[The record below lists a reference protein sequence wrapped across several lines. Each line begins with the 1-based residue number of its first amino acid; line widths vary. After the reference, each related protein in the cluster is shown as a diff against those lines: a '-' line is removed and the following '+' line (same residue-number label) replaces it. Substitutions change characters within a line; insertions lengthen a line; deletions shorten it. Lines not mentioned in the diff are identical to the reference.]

1 MADKE
6 RIGLFGGTFNPI
18 HSGHLR
24 AAEIVQET
32 FSLSQV
38 LFIPSY
44 IPPHKV
50 TQEIAS
56 PQDRLMM
63 VELALAGNARFK
75 PCAIEV
81 EAREKSYSILTL
93 EKIKRI
99 YRGSSIFFILG
110 VDSFLEI
117 ETWREYERVL
127 SQCSF
132 VVISRPGYE
141 LDRARDILGGKYQK
155 EMYLVP
161 SDKPLEERLL
171 QTFKILLLRIDAL
184 DVSSTEVR
192 RRIKNGDSLEGFIPR
207 EVEAY
212 IKEKGL
218 YR

>member
-6 RIGLFGGTFNPI
+6 RTGLFGGTFNPI
-18 HSGHLR
+18 HLGHLR

-32 FSLSQV
+32 FSLNQV

-63 VELALAGNARFK
+63 VELALARNSCFK

-117 ETWREYERVL
+117 KTWREYERVL
-127 SQCSF
+127 AQCSF
-132 VVISRPGYE
+132 IVISRPGYE
-141 LDRARDILGGKYQK
+141 LDRAQDILGGKYQG
-155 EMYLVP
+155 EMYEVP
-161 SDKPLEERLL
+161 TDKPLEERLL
-171 QTFKILLLRIDAL
+171 QTYKILLLRIDAL

-207 EVEAY
+207 EVEGY
-212 IKEKGL
+212 IKERGL